1 MTRPEVKGRFMA
13 ADYAGGK
20 YLSTGNVFRSL
31 GEGLPEREPG
41 SDYR

>member
-1 MTRPEVKGRFMA
+1 MKQRKIPIRIPRSIFSKIISEG
-13 ADYAGGK
+13 
-20 YLSTGNVFRSL
+20 FRSL